1 MIKYKDIMKSF
12 PDSTSR
18 ANFRYQ
24 LVVYAK
30 EHGLSAAAREF
41 NTTRPTVQKWVR
53 RYDSQEGVESLKNQ
67 SRVGQNHPDKISEE
81 ARQRIIAF
89 RKDTRNQLGAR
100 RIIEILGLDY
110 SAKTVN
116 KILKQN
122 GLIKKAPTKWKKRW
136 DMSIIRAQYKPFQKI
151 QIDVKYL
158 NDMPN
163 CYEAYCKGDIP
174 KFMISARDYKTGWL
188 FMGFTN
194 YLDSISTGIYAQ
206 YLIQGLKNAGVDM
219 SEVTF
224 QTDNGKEFVDRL
236 TSQPT
241 LFEKVLKD
249 QVKHRAIPPASPR
262 YNSDIEAFN
271 GRVESE
277 FFNLEDFNSY
287 PDFASKALLYNVYF
301 NMLRKNRN
309 RNNKTPADIL
319 TMENKKVKP
328 LNMMLPP
335 IACDLLRNDYINCMD
350 PVKFKGLPHITHK
363 KQCARHGARRNK
375 CLKEQL
381 WWPWL
386 YFLPWH
392 WLGGRRLTFTSL
404 EIILLHRTGILL
416 LMDQAL
422 MHQTLV
428 AQKIHLKFRQE
439 KQQLAK
445 EAGLLQTG

>member
-1 MIKYKDIMKSF
+1 MKYKDIMKSF

-18 ANFRYQ
+18 ANFRYC

-30 EHGLSAAAREF
+30 EHGISAAAREF

-67 SRVGQNHPDKISEE
+67 SRIGQNHPDKISEE

-89 RKDTRNQLGAR
+89 RKDTKNQLGAR

-116 KILKQN
+116 KILKHS
-122 GLIKKAPTKWKKRW
+122 GLIKKTPTKWKKRW

-194 YLDSISTGIYAQ
+194 YLDSKSTGIYAQ

-224 QTDNGKEFVDRL
+224 QTDNGKEFVDRM

-241 LFEKVLKD
+241 FFEKVLKD

-335 IACDLLRNDYINCMD
+335 IACDLLRNDYINSMD
-350 PVKFKGLPHITHK
+350 PVKFKGLPHK
-363 KQCARHGARRNK
+363 RDVSN
-375 CLKEQL
+375 
-381 WWPWL
+381 P
-386 YFLPWH
+386 FLEFPH
-392 WLGGRRLTFTSL
+392 SCSFESL
-404 EIILLHRTGILL
+404 N
-416 LMDQAL
+416 QAF
-422 MHQTLV
+422 
-428 AQKIHLKFRQE
+428 IPP
-439 KQQLAK
+439 
-445 EAGLLQTG
+445 